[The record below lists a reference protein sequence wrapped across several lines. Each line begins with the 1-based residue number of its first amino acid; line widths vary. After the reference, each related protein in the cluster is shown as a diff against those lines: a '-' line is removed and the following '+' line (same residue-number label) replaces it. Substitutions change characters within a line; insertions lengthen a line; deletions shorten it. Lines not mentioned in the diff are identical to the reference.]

1 MRLTSKYLK
10 KKVKGGEG
18 TGVPLSLSN
27 LFDIFSQFFV
37 VEKVGLSSVLV
48 ENYCTSLMSNFLIR

>member
-1 MRLTSKYLK
+1 MRLTNKYLK
-10 KKVKGGEG
+10 KKLKGGG
-18 TGVPLSLSN
+18 GGVPLSLSN
-27 LFDIFSQFFV
+27 LFDISAKFFV